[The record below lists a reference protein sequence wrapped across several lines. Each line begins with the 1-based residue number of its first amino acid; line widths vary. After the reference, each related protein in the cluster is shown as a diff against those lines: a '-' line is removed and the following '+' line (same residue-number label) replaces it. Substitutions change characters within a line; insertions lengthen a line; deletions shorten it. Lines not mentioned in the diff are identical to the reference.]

1 VPDKIVPPSLKNKL
15 LAAQR
20 NMLIRKVNAEIAKR
34 KHYEWSLPH
43 MRKEAIRVNE
53 ENKIRERLR
62 DPELNSMIRHLVGS
76 RLMNTVLNKKKSLAA
91 DTSKF

>member
-43 MRKEAIRVNE
+43 MRKEAVRISEDN
-53 ENKIRERLR
+53 NTRERLG
-62 DPELNSMIRHLVGS
+62 DHELNSMIRHMVGS
-76 RLMNTVLNKKKSLAA
+76 RLMKTVLNKKKSLAA